1 MEKLK
6 KTIRTLKDTFIPSRK
21 NEGHPY
27 VFRREAIVA
36 VVMAILIVEAGF
48 LVQEFVVFRKD
59 NFLAAVL
66 PGYVMSLTNTAR
78 NQDHLKSLS
87 ENTLLREAAQKKAED
102 MALRGYFS
110 HTGPDGKL
118 PWQWLDSVGYS
129 YRYAGENLAVNFTDT
144 KELVDGWLASPGHRA
159 NILRSSFTDIGIGMA
174 TGTYKGR
181 ETIFV
186 VQFFGAPATKPLVKA
201 VDQPKDKKS
210 TTSVAIT
217 EIAPNTPVVFGT
229 STYNSMEDISPI
241 AKPFLSPNTIL
252 KGLFVIIVAVL
263 LGLAILGMFIHFRL
277 PHPRVLAGCI
287 FVLAIIL
294 GILYLNNNLFVP
306 SVEFPTDISA
316 SVVNAV
322 R

>member
-1 MEKLK
+1 MEKFK
-6 KTIRTLKDTFIPSRK
+6 KTIRALKDTFIPSRK

-27 VFRREAIVA
+27 IFRREAIVA

-78 NQDHLKSLS
+78 NQENLRSLS
-87 ENTLLREAAQKKAED
+87 ENTLLREAAQKKADD
-102 MALRGYFS
+102 MALLGYFS

-129 YRYAGENLAVNFTDT
+129 YSYAGENLAVNFTDT

-159 NILRSSFTDIGIGMA
+159 NILRSGFTDIGIGMA
-174 TGTYKGR
+174 TGTYEGR

-186 VQFFGAPATKPLVKA
+186 VQFFGAPAAKSLVSV
-201 VDQPKDKKS
+201 VDQPKDKES
-210 TTSVAIT
+210 TTSVAIA

-229 STYNSMEDISPI
+229 STYNSVEDISPI
-241 AKPFLSPNTIL
+241 TKPFLSPNTIL
-252 KGLFVIIVAVL
+252 KGLFVVIIAFL
-263 LGLAILGMFIHFRL
+263 IGLAILGMFIHFRL

-306 SVEFPTDISA
+306 TVQFPTDVSA
-316 SVVNAV
+316 SVINAV